1 MKKIVFLF
9 ALLFSKSVFANPA
22 CAVCTVAMGA
32 FLGISRQLGVSDN
45 ATGVWVGALILMT
58 YYFTIK
64 LVEAKKWTFKFY
76 RLFWGALTLLLV
88 PAMYTLVPYKLNTF
102 FGIDSFLISMLSGA
116 LTFELS
122 QRFYQYLK
130 AKNNGHAHFP
140 FEKVI
145 FAVVS
150 LLIVSII
157 FNYL

>member
-64 LVEAKKWTFKFY
+64 FVEAKDNIPGPRPINDEMEKQESEKSVADSVCLERCIFLFS
-76 RLFWGALTLLLV
+76 RLV
-88 PAMYTLVPYKLNTF
+88 
-102 FGIDSFLISMLSGA
+102 
-116 LTFELS
+116 
-122 QRFYQYLK
+122 
-130 AKNNGHAHFP
+130 
-140 FEKVI
+140 
-145 FAVVS
+145 
-150 LLIVSII
+150 
-157 FNYL
+157 